1 MAKII
6 NDGYNDAQAVNE
18 SSLTTY
24 TYRDF
29 SLFFTSNPVT
39 GDLSTLTDVADIKR
53 AIRNLVLTNEFDR
66 PFHPEI
72 ASHVRDL
79 LFQPFSVITYNLVK
93 ERIEKV
99 IELFEPRVTL
109 TRIVIEDEAFS
120 AKEQKTHYKKMDNN
134 IMAITIYFTLKN
146 APTNEESVDIMLERI
161 R

>member
-1 MAKII
+1 MAKTI
-6 NDGYNDAQAVNE
+6 NAGYTDAQSVNQ

-29 SLFFTSNPVT
+29 SLFFTKNPVT
-39 GDLSTLTDVADIKR
+39 GDISTLTDVADVKR

-79 LFQPFSVITYNLVK
+79 LFHPFTAITYNLLRN
-93 ERIEKV
+93 RIDKV
-99 IELFEPRVTL
+99 LEIYEPRATL
-109 TRIVIEDEAFS
+109 TRIEIDDREF
-120 AKEQKTHYKKMDNN
+120 QNMDNN
-134 IMAITIYFTLKN
+134 TLSVKIFFTLNN
-146 APTNEESVDIMLERI
+146 APTNEENVDIMLERI

>member
-79 LFQPFSVITYNLVK
+79 LFQPFTVITYNLIK

-99 IELFEPRVTL
+99 LELFEPRANL
-109 TRIVIEDEAFS
+109 TKIVIDD
-120 AKEQKTHYKKMDNN
+120 KEFQKMDNN
-134 IMAITIYFTLKN
+134 TLSLKIFFTLKN
-146 APTNEESVDIMLERI
+146 APTNEENVEIMLERI

>member
-79 LFQPFSVITYNLVK
+79 LFQPFTVITYNLIK

-99 IELFEPRVTL
+99 LELFEPRANL
-109 TRIVIEDEAFS
+109 TRIVIDD
-120 AKEQKTHYKKMDNN
+120 KEFQKMDNN
-134 IMAITIYFTLKN
+134 TLSLKIFFTLKN
-146 APTNEESVDIMLERI
+146 APTNEENVEIMLERI